1 MRHHAEVEAEVTVAL
16 TSLPEVTNVPRVQ
29 VVYLQKGLSIEAHV
43 GVLDHLT
50 VAELRDVAERG
61 RAMLMAQSN
70 DIADVTIS
78 VDLEASEQGAA
89 VTTKE
94 LMSA

>member
-1 MRHHAEVEAEVTVAL
+1 MWPSA
-16 TSLPEVTNVPRVQ
+16 
-29 VVYLQKGLSIEAHV
+29 G
-43 GVLDHLT
+43 G
-50 VAELRDVAERG
+50 
-61 RAMLMAQSN
+61 AMLMAQSN

-94 LMSA
+94 LTSA